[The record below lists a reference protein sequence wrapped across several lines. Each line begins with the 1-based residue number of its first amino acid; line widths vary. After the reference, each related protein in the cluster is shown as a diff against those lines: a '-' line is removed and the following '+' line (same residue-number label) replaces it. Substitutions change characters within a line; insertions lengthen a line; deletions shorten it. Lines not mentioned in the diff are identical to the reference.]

1 VILESELWY
10 SFIRSTRSPL
20 PAASIVFEKCV
31 KRRIGDNSDMIMLH
45 MKECGILSSSGAA
58 GRRACA
64 SSSRVQAGTSLQM
77 EDTSGVHFT
86 NGIDR
91 IQ

>member
-1 VILESELWY
+1 
-10 SFIRSTRSPL
+10 
-20 PAASIVFEKCV
+20 
-31 KRRIGDNSDMIMLH
+31 MLH

-58 GRRACA
+58 GHRSTCA
-64 SSSRVQAGTSLQM
+64 SSSRVQAGASLQM